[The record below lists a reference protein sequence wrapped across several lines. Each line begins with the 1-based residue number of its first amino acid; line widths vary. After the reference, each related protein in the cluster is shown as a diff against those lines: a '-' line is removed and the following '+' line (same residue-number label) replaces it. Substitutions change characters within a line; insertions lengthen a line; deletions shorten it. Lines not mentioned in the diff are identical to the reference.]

1 MLYVIL
7 GTVVVI
13 SIILIIITIN
23 YNKFRFAIIK
33 IDEAENNIDVLLQK
47 KIELLDRTRP
57 IIKKELKLDE
67 FIEDIEFLKES
78 QINHFEMNNSLKEFH
93 TDLIKILDEN
103 EKLFKSETLVSIIEE
118 IDANEDAIVGSI
130 KFYNDNVV
138 IFNKL
143 VGSFPSNVVAFLWRY
158 KRKEFYNN
166 EKREMYEILNE
177 K

>member
-1 MLYVIL
+1 MLYGIL

-33 IDEAENNIDVLLQK
+33 IDEAENNIGVLLQK

-103 EKLFKSETLVSIIEE
+103 EKLFKSETLISIIEE
-118 IDANEDAIVGSI
+118 IDANEDAIIGSI

-143 VGSFPSNVVAFLWRY
+143 VGGFPSNVVAFLWRY